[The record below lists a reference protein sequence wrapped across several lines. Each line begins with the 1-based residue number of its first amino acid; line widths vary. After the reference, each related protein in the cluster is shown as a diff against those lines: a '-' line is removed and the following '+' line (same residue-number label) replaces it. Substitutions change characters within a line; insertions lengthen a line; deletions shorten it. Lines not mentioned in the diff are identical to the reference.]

1 MAVTAKQLANLK
13 PSKKGDPPRNPMGI
27 NGHTQRL
34 AFTREI
40 EECITPQ
47 RRERL
52 RERLFEL
59 AEAVGEAWAMKI
71 VTDRFWPA
79 TAHVEL
85 EHAPGPALDTEEAWF
100 ELAKLIGD
108 MDISHER
115 VPAALHALRRAL
127 EKAIGRPPRPPEFAE
142 ETAKILLEVLGY
154 EVRPPEPIDM
164 PSSDPKLFARTREA

>member
-13 PSKKGDPPRNPMGI
+13 PSRKGDPPRNPTGI

-40 EECITPQ
+40 EETTTPE

-59 AEAVGEAWAMKI
+59 AESGEPWATKI
-71 VTDRFWPA
+71 VIDRLWPA

-85 EHAPGPALDTEEAWF
+85 EHAFGPALDTEEAWL

-108 MDISHER
+108 MDISHDR
-115 VPAALHALRRAL
+115 APAGLHFLRSAL
-127 EKAIGRPPRPPEFAE
+127 ERAIGRPPRPPEYAE

-154 EVRPPEPIDM
+154 EVHPPACPVIDV
-164 PSSDPKLFARTREA
+164 PVPDGVSP